1 MKQGSIVRAFNT
13 LKTLTTI
20 KGLPFGALCSLYQ
33 ARKALTGY
41 VEAQEQA
48 ELEVIRELG
57 TVDEK
62 GVITYNDP
70 GTGAKELAKK
80 LREIAETEIDPCIK
94 PVTVKITQE
103 TADKLGLDGDILNT
117 LDGFVTFELTE

>member
-1 MKQGSIVRAFNT
+1 MKQGNIVRAFNT

-20 KGLPFGALCSLYQ
+20 KGLPFGTLCSLYQ

-62 GVITYNDP
+62 GVITYNAPD
-70 GTGAKELAKK
+70 GAKELAKK

-94 PVTVKITQE
+94 PVNVKITQE

-117 LDGFVTFELTE
+117 LDGFVTFELME